1 MSIASQMS
9 SLPAESPAVD
19 EGDAVD
25 VAVLDAVESAAP
37 AVSPPG
43 ARRAPRRARGQLRV
57 DALLASAAT
66 VFAQKGFDG
75 ATMTEIAAQADSS
88 IGSLYQFFR
97 TKEAVA
103 EALLSMQMDALWRR
117 FDDLAARAP
126 ALPTADLAREMVG
139 FFAEFRAAHP
149 SFATLVE
156 MPRPVLPVVVGV
168 RVKVR
173 ERVQDVLAR
182 HAPQVDPARVE
193 AMAPVVQHAMK
204 TAIQLRGDLEEPMRA
219 AATAELETMLVGY
232 LVARLDADPAR

>member
-1 MSIASQMS
+1 MS
-9 SLPAESPAVD
+9 SDPAESPT
-19 EGDAVD
+19 GDAGD
-25 VAVLDAVESAAP
+25 AGGTAVLELAEPAGVAA
-37 AVSPPG
+37 ARPG

-103 EALLSMQMDALWRR
+103 EALLSMQMDELWRR
-117 FDDLAARAP
+117 FDALAARAP
-126 ALPTADLAREMVG
+126 ALPTADLARAMVG

-168 RVKVR
+168 RVRVR
-173 ERVQDVLAR
+173 ERVQGVLAR
-182 HAPQVDPARVE
+182 HAPQADPAQVA
-193 AMAPVVQHAMK
+193 AMAPVVQHVMK
-204 TAIQLRGDLEEPMRA
+204 TAIQLRGDLEEEPLRA
-219 AATAELETMLVGY
+219 AATAELEAMLVGY
-232 LVARLDADPAR
+232 LVARLGPVHTKCEPT